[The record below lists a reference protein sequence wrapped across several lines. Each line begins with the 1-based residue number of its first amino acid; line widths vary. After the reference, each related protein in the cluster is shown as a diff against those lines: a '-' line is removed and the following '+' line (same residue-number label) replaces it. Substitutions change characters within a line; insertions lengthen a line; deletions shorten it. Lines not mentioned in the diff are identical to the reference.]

1 MRIETIIQFT
11 IIGLLTLAAGCQSE
25 SNPWQVDQYRSPGEF
40 TPTPQSTYAPI
51 PRILPSI
58 KGVGGK
64 SQDSGDPVEELESI
78 LDELQIK

>member
-11 IIGLLTLAAGCQSE
+11 IIGLLTLAAGCQAE
-25 SNPWQVDQYRSPGEF
+25 SNPWQVEQYRSPGEF

-58 KGVGGK
+58 KGVGAK
-64 SQDSGDPVEELESI
+64 SQDPGDPVEELESI
-78 LDELQIK
+78 LDELQVK